1 MTKEKKQPTKE
12 EIEKIQDDLD
22 SLIEKKSTEAKQN
35 PEYLALMSKYKKS
48 LTKINKSA
56 YSGPWE
62 WSWGLDYFVE
72 FLRFMQEY
80 YKLGIN
86 VWAMERRDEDP
97 KKYKNYPTRYESIS
111 KALEY
116 YDKWQN
122 LEEEYI
128 AVIDH
133 PETYKSH
140 DNGNGTVT
148 IDDLGFHC
156 EYKYGSAKRT
166 YKKLHKD
173 QEKYKKLFF
182 KTVMRFMEEW
192 WD

>member
-1 MTKEKKQPTKE
+1 
-12 EIEKIQDDLD
+12 
-22 SLIEKKSTEAKQN
+22 
-35 PEYLALMSKYKKS
+35 
-48 LTKINKSA
+48 
-56 YSGPWE
+56 
-62 WSWGLDYFVE
+62 
-72 FLRFMQEY
+72 MQEY

-97 KKYKNYPTRYESIS
+97 KRYKNVPTRYESIS

-128 AVIDH
+128 TVVDH
-133 PETYKSH
+133 HETYKTH
-140 DNGNGTVT
+140 ENGDGTVT

-182 KTVMRFMEEW
+182 KTIMEHLEEW